1 MNGLLWGW
9 GFASDHKADAAED
22 AGTQEDSAEGTGECP
37 PSPHCPS
44 PPASVL
50 LLPDDTPLPPGDCKR
65 SLGSQ
70 AGGTVALPP

>member
-1 MNGLLWGW
+1 MNGLLSGW

-22 AGTQEDSAEGTGECP
+22 AGTQEDAAEGAGEWP
-37 PSPHCPS
+37 PSPRCPC

-50 LLPDDTPLPPGDCKR
+50 LLPDDAPPAGDCKR